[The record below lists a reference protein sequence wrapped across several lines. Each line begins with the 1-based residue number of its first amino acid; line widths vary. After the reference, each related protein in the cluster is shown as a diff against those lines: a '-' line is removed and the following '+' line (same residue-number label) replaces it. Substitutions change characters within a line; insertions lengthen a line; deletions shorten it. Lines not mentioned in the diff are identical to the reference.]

1 MQDLPKNEGYVM
13 VMSEE
18 ETEQIGFGLVMYA
31 EAMAAEE
38 KRKSR
43 KKKRRNKSGLI
54 TRTPLQIMQSSD
66 FDNLVNHNA
75 LYKNIL
81 IKYVK
86 IGFYDGLPVN
96 QKLSLY
102 DIQRIYKRFIVVKKT
117 GSKVNVIART
127 KTEAIEVS
135 KTPKRDIINIILVN
149 RDGKEAYL
157 KVGVPKC

>member
-1 MQDLPKNEGYVM
+1 MQDLPENEGYVM

-31 EAMAAEE
+31 EAMAAED
-38 KRKSR
+38 KAKAR

-54 TRTPLQIMQSSD
+54 ARTPVQFMRSSD
-66 FDNLVNHNA
+66 FDNLVNQNV

-86 IGFYDGLPVN
+86 MGFYDGLPVN
-96 QKLSLY
+96 QQLSLY
-102 DIQRIYKRFIVVKKT
+102 DIQHVYKRFTLVKKA

-135 KTPKRDIINIILVN
+135 KTPKRDIINIIRVN